1 MFRESLKYMLLTL
14 LIAGLIICGCVW
26 LSRSAAAKKA
36 AAAEL
41 AAATPAPTE
50 TPEPTAEP
58 TPTPTSAPTPEPT
71 AEPTPSPTPTP
82 ALTAA
87 EMKLMPYVQS
97 LSVEEKLGQMVMF
110 GLTGVQKADA
120 QYEELFRKYHVG
132 NVLLLSNNIYNDA
145 RDGGF
150 SNAKKLIDS
159 LQASNES
166 EIPLLFS
173 VDAEGG
179 TVTRFTWRPG
189 LKTPQALG
197 DSGKPELAHD
207 QFLRVGQKLR
217 TTGIGLD
224 LAPVLDVA
232 KAPNKTFL
240 KTRIISK
247 DADVT
252 STIGTAIIDAL
263 HEGGCLAT
271 AKHFPGHGGTT
282 MDSHSAMPIVTS
294 SEEEMRAY
302 DLVPFAAA
310 IDAGVDA
317 VMVAH
322 IKYNQFDRGN
332 VATLSYTIITELLR
346 EELGFDGIVISDD
359 FRMDGIARQYQPGD
373 AAVRFVLAGG
383 DMILCGPDTG
393 RQTAIM
399 EGLLDAVKD
408 GTLTEERIDLSVCRI
423 LAKKELVKDPEPVL
437 APDGTAVTPDPALT
451 PAPIVP
457 NR

>member
-14 LIAGLIICGCVW
+14 LVAGLVIGGCVW
-26 LSRSAAAKKA
+26 LGRANAAKKA

-41 AAATPAPTE
+41 ASATPVPTE
-50 TPEPTAEP
+50 VP
-58 TPTPTSAPTPEPT
+58 TPTPTVEPTPVPTATPEPT
-71 AEPTPSPTPTP
+71 AEPTPSPTSTP

-179 TVTRFTWRPG
+179 TVTRFTWRPA
-189 LKTPQALG
+189 LKSPQVLG
-197 DSGKPELAHD
+197 DSGKTEVAHD
-207 QFLRVGQKLR
+207 QFFRVGQKLR

-294 SEEEMRAY
+294 SPEEMREY

-310 IDAGVDA
+310 IEKGVDA

-322 IKYNQFDRGN
+322 IKYNQLDRSTI
-332 VATLSYTIITELLR
+332 ATLSYPIITGILR
-346 EELGFDGIVISDD
+346 EELGFNGIVISDD

-373 AAVRFVLAGG
+373 AAVQFILAGG
-383 DMILCGPDTG
+383 DMILCGPDAE

-399 EGLLDAVKD
+399 EGLLKAVED
-408 GTLTEERIDLSVCRI
+408 GTLTEERIDRSVCRI
-423 LAKKELVKDPEPVL
+423 LVKKELVRDPLNAVP
-437 APDGTAVTPDPALT
+437 ADGTPAPATT
-451 PAPIVP
+451 PAPIVTVD
-457 NR
+457 R